1 MFAEMGGGE
10 GTRGRFTDVRRFASI
25 DSTNSALLE
34 EARRGAPEGVVF
46 VADHQTAGRG
56 RLDRRWQAPP
66 GSSLLV
72 SVLLRPDVEPALAH
86 RVTAVVAL
94 AAGDACAAVAGFSP
108 RLKWPNDLVVD
119 DRKLGGI
126 LAEAVVE
133 GGAVRAV
140 VVGMGLNVNWPEP
153 LPDDLA
159 TTATACNLIAG
170 RDIDRDALLDA
181 FLDCLEVRYGA
192 LASDDAAA
200 DERARSAT
208 LGREVRVELPGDRV
222 VIGRAVDLA
231 RDGALLV
238 ETRPGEVVR
247 VAVGDVVH
255 LRPTGPASAPPEP

>member
-1 MFAEMGGGE
+1 MFAEMSAGD
-10 GTRGRFTDVRRFASI
+10 GTRGRFADVRRFDSI
-25 DSTNSALLE
+25 PSTNTALLD
-34 EARRGAPEGVVF
+34 EARAGAPEGLVF

-56 RLDRRWQAPP
+56 RLDRRWEAPP

-72 SVLLRPDVEPALAH
+72 SVLLRPDVAPTAAH
-86 RVTAVVAL
+86 AVTAMVGL
-94 AAGDACAAVAGFSP
+94 AAADACASVAGFAP

-133 GGAVRAV
+133 GGALRAV
-140 VVGMGLNVNWPEP
+140 VVGMGLNVNWPAP

-159 TTATACNLIAG
+159 ATATACNLVAG
-170 RDIDRDALLDA
+170 RDVDRDALLDA
-181 FLDCLEVRYGA
+181 FLDCLDARYEG
-192 LASDDAAA
+192 LTSDAIAR

-208 LGREVRVELPGDRV
+208 LGREVRVELPGGRA

-231 RDGALLV
+231 SDGALLV

-247 VAVGDVVH
+247 VSVGDVVH
-255 LRPTGPASAPPEP
+255 VRPTGPASAPPGR

>member
-1 MFAEMGGGE
+1 MFADMGGVD
-10 GTRGRFTDVRRFASI
+10 GTRGRFTDVRRFESI
-25 DSTNSALLE
+25 ASTNTALLDA
-34 EARRGAPEGVVF
+34 ARGGAPEGLVF

-72 SVLLRPDVEPALAH
+72 SVLLRPSIAPSQAH
-86 RVTAVVAL
+86 RVTAIVGL
-94 AAGDACAAVAGFSP
+94 AASDACAKVAGVDP
-108 RLKWPNDLVVD
+108 KLKWPNDLVVD

-133 GGAVRAV
+133 AGGLTAV
-140 VVGMGLNVNWPEP
+140 VVGMGLNVNWPAP

-159 TTATACNLIAG
+159 ATATACNLAAG
-170 RDIDRDALLDA
+170 RDVDRDALLGS
-181 FLDCLEVRYGA
+181 FLDRLDARYDASGDDVTA
-192 LASDDAAA
+192 LDDV
-200 DERARSAT
+200 RARSAT

-231 RDGALLV
+231 EDGALLV

-247 VAVGDVVH
+247 VSVGDVVH
-255 LRPTGPASAPPEP
+255 LRPIPPPNPA